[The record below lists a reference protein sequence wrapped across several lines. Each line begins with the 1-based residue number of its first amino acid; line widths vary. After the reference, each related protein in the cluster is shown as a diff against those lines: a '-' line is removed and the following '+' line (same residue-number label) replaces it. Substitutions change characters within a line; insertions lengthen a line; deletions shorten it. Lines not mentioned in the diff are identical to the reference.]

1 MRVAAYTVG
10 IDSRVEELMKLLD
23 VKSSGVRVLG
33 LHGMGGVG
41 KTTLAKAVYNKLV
54 GKFECRSFITN
65 VREISRQNDG
75 LISHQHNLI
84 DDLSLDNTVLTR
96 NEIEANISAIKE
108 VADKRKV
115 TVVLDDVDDIGQLNA
130 LLGKKERMEMKRD
143 DAIYILKGCGF
154 RAELAITVLT
164 AKSLIKI
171 IEDDTLW
178 MHDQFRDMGR
188 QIVRQENLQ
197 DPRNRSRL

>member
-108 VADKRKV
+108 VVDKRKV

-130 LLGKKERMEMKRD
+130 LLGKKERFCEGSRIIITTRD
-143 DAIYILKGCGF
+143 RD
-154 RAELAITVLT
+154 VL
-164 AKSLIKI
+164 L
-171 IEDDTLW
+171 
-178 MHDQFRDMGR
+178 
-188 QIVRQENLQ
+188 
-197 DPRNRSRL
+197 